1 METVRSWEKSR
12 DGLGRVWLKCE
23 PVTSSGRRM
32 TSLKKRRRKVDYL
45 SGQLTDKVSSLG
57 ADS

>member
-12 DGLGRVWLKCE
+12 GGLGRVWLKYE
-23 PVTSSGRRM
+23 QVTSSGRRM